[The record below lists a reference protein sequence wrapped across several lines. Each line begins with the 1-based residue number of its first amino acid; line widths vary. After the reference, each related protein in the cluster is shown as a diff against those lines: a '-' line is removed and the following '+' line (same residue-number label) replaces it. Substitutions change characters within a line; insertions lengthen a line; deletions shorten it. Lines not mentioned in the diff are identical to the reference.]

1 MAETAQ
7 WEYRVETLGSFWSAP
22 KDEDLEAALDE
33 WGEEGWQVISLYKS
47 SSGEKVTVVAMR
59 QLTLATRRR
68 RSWPGD

>member
-33 WGEEGWQVISLYKS
+33 WGQEGWQVISLYKG
-47 SSGEKVTVVAMR
+47 SSGEKVTVVASR
-59 QLTLATRRR
+59 LLTLAARRR

>member
-7 WEYRVETLGSFWSAP
+7 WEYRVKTLGSFWSAP

-33 WGEEGWQVISLYKS
+33 WGQEGWQVISLYKC

>member
-33 WGEEGWQVISLYKS
+33 WGQEGWQVISLYKS

>member
-22 KDEDLEAALDE
+22 KDEDLEAAMDE

>member
-1 MAETAQ
+1 MGVPRGDTRLILE
-7 WEYRVETLGSFWSAP
+7 RP

-33 WGEEGWQVISLYKS
+33 WGQEDWQVISLYKS
-47 SSGEKVTVVAMR
+47 SSSEKVTVVASR

>member
-7 WEYRVETLGSFWSAP
+7 WEYRVKTLGSFWSSP

-33 WGEEGWQVISLYKS
+33 WGQEGWQVISLYKS
-47 SSGEKVTVVAMR
+47 SSGEKVTVVASR